1 MDEEGLD
8 LDEIVMKTNP
18 YGCEYEVRFWD
29 TFKYARIHLGIPPY
43 DKNDIKI
50 INLYNKIIF

>member
-18 YGCEYEVRFWD
+18 YGREYEVRFGD
-29 TFKYARIHLGIPPY
+29 TFKYARIHLGIHTY
-43 DKNDIKI
+43 DEK
-50 INLYNKIIF
+50 

>member
-18 YGCEYEVRFWD
+18 YGREYEVRFWD

-43 DKNDIKI
+43 DEKWYKDN
-50 INLYNKIIF
+50 